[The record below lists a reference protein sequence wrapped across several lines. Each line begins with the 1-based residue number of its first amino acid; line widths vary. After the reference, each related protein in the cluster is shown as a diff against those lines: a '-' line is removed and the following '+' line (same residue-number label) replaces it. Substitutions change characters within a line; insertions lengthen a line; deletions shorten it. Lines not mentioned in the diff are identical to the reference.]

1 MSVSR
6 LRSIYTLA
14 AKSEGQVLAHCITRI
29 WFLRYVIAQI
39 HHRLSD
45 ERRRAHFGLYPLVV
59 DSYHYGSRGRI
70 AMHPF
75 NPEANVRAGEEPWLW
90 KWRISTSLR

>member
-45 ERRRAHFGLYPLVV
+45 E
-59 DSYHYGSRGRI
+59 
-70 AMHPF
+70 
-75 NPEANVRAGEEPWLW
+75 
-90 KWRISTSLR
+90 